1 MILIFLVTLAVISCL
16 PASIAKN
23 KGRSFGSW
31 WVYGFLLFPIALIH
45 SLAMSKDFE
54 GLEAQAIASGN
65 RKCPACAEL
74 VKVEAKI
81 CKHCRN
87 DLEPYVAEVETI
99 EAPSGQ
105 KRKEL
110 IITTI
115 GIFGFVFLMAFLG
128 SG

>member
-45 SLAMSKDFE
+45 SLAMSKDVE

-65 RKCPACAEL
+65 RKCPACAEM
-74 VKVEAKI
+74 VKVEAII
-81 CKHCRN
+81 CKHCGSK
-87 DLEPYVAEVETI
+87 LEPHIENSEKDEPTLIHKWIGGGVIFAILMGILIALDVAT
-99 EAPSGQ
+99 
-105 KRKEL
+105 
-110 IITTI
+110 
-115 GIFGFVFLMAFLG
+115 
-128 SG
+128 